1 MILRFR
7 EDKIRRLESLSKGLL
22 SMDSHLEEE
31 KQMLMQELQLM
42 REKVDRN
49 PELTR
54 FAMENIRLLDQ
65 LCTLQDFQGGGEREV
80 MMEEISNLRDQ
91 LLEVLDGKIAVEQG
105 LVPLTTPQV
114 LNLSAH
120 HIFLSGFQHLSCSKP
135 SQLRCESL
143 FLTSNTRICFS
154 FRKKILLQSLLQ
166 QPERKSFFVVR

>member
-1 MILRFR
+1 
-7 EDKIRRLESLSKGLL
+7 
-22 SMDSHLEEE
+22 MDSHLEEE

-120 HIFLSGFQHLSCSKP
+120 LIFLGGLTSVMPQTQ
-135 SQLRCESL
+135 SQLQCESL
-143 FLTSNTRICFS
+143 FLTSNTRICFYF
-154 FRKKILLQSLLQ
+154 FRRKILHQSLLQ
-166 QPERKSFFVVR
+166 QPERKSFFVVRWFLPSNAHCLCPFAHTYWCLC